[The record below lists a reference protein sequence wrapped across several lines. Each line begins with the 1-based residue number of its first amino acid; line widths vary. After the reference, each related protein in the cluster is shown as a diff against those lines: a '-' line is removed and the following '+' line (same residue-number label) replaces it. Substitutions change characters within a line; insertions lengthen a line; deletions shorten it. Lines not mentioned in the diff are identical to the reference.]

1 MLLGA
6 NTMYQ
11 LDFLPIAK
19 QDITEIANYISHAL
33 YNPAAAEKLADE
45 IIKSAE
51 SLANSPYAHTVYKTV
66 KSLKNEYR
74 KLLVKNYIIFYWINE
89 KKKQITIARVI
100 YTRRDYKKLL

>member
-1 MLLGA
+1 MLSGA
-6 NTMYQ
+6 DEMYK

-19 QDITEIANYISHAL
+19 QDMTEIVNYISHEL

-45 IIKSAE
+45 MIKTAE
-51 SLANSPYAHTVYKTV
+51 SLVNFPYVHAVYKTV
-66 KSLKNEYR
+66 KPLKNEYR
-74 KLLVKNYIIFYWINE
+74 KLPVKNYIIFYWINE